1 MQILK
6 KENCLF
12 LLHLRMKIVLIE
24 LYIILVYEKFY
35 FLFDYAWIK
44 KVVLYDCTFEIYFVY
59 ERKCGDMMF
68 CNLNF

>member
-1 MQILK
+1 MQIIK
-6 KENCLF
+6 KKNICF
-12 LLHLRMKIVLIE
+12 YFILRMEIVLIE
-24 LYIILVYEKFY
+24 LYKILVYEKFY

-44 KVVLYDCTFEIYFVY
+44 KVVLCDCTFEICFVY

>member
-6 KENCLF
+6 KENCLL

-24 LYIILVYEKFY
+24 LYKILVYEKFY

-44 KVVLYDCTFEIYFVY
+44 KSSFV
-59 ERKCGDMMF
+59 
-68 CNLNF
+68 